1 MKVEIINVPHY
12 DNVRTHEVGATL
24 DIAGVEAFSPVCM
37 RLVKPDE
44 KDSKAMAAYEADL
57 AAIAKHQAAKAE
69 AQKAKPPVVAVAA
82 GASAPPV
89 DMKEVAAIAADA
101 ATKAAA
107 AVGETIGKALAE
119 AVAANAA
126 KPAETKAGAKA

>member
-69 AQKAKPPVVAVAA
+69 AQKAKPTATADIAVIVAKAVAE
-82 GASAPPV
+82 SL
-89 DMKEVAAIAADA
+89 AARP
-101 ATKAAA
+101 
-107 AVGETIGKALAE
+107 
-119 AVAANAA
+119 AA
-126 KPAETKAGAKA
+126 KA